1 MDTRNS
7 NISFGCDE
15 LKNSCLA
22 GKYISA
28 AFHCKLLWQSYY
40 GRLTEI
46 IESRCREQY
55 SSKRFLWKSLNIY
68 AVEREGVICISTRW
82 LLKDVRRRL
91 IYNWRGICTSI
102 KGVRTR
108 SISDLCCAESI
119 SQGRFPSGREKY
131 LVCVFC
137 WWWLLCICWYLDEY
151 VCLRVDCRGTQAF
164 FAYSVYMHFSRCG
177 GVRTIESG
185 EKQAQSSIG
194 GCSLNGISHR
204 PKPHIYP
211 DSEFVLWPQKYYN
224 WAFHH
229 LAFHWGIRVLVG

>member
-1 MDTRNS
+1 MPSIGKVLFASR
-7 NISFGCDE
+7 
-15 LKNSCLA
+15 LA
-22 GKYISA
+22 GYRRMLDVDLYIQL
-28 AFHCKLLWQSYY
+28 KRYLYVDK
-40 GRLTEI
+40 R
-46 IESRCREQY
+46 
-55 SSKRFLWKSLNIY
+55 SKNF
-68 AVEREGVICISTRW
+68 
-82 LLKDVRRRL
+82 
-91 IYNWRGICTSI
+91 
-102 KGVRTR
+102 
-108 SISDLCCAESI
+108 ISDLCCAESI
-119 SQGRFPSGREKY
+119 SQAQFPSGREKY

-151 VCLRVDCRGTQAF
+151 VCSRVDCRGTQAF
-164 FAYSVYMHFSRCG
+164 FAYSVYYMHFSRCG

-211 DSEFVLWPQKYYN
+211 DSEFVLWPQKSYN